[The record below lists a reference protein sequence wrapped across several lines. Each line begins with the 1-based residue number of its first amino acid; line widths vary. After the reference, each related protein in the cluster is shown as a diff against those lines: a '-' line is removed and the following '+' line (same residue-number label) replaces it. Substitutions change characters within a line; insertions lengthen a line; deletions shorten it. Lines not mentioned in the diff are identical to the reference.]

1 MMKHVLEE
9 LITSVRVGLQKIR
22 EQKLEVKSFVN
33 TLMLIVQYALKQAFN
48 SMKEVEDNLS
58 EQLNNI
64 DKKNMKSLSQ
74 FP

>member
-1 MMKHVLEE
+1 MKHVLEE